1 MKKGIKRDGDLLG
14 VNLSIWYTQKQF
26 SVLRGIRLN
35 SLSQQ
40 VKRLQ
45 DKGRETDGDI
55 CIFPV
60 PELNDLV
67 LVRDAE
73 NTGE

>member
-1 MKKGIKRDGDLLG
+1 MKQGIKRQGDLLG

-26 SVLRGIRLN
+26 SLLRGIRLN

-45 DKGRETDGDI
+45 DKGRESDGFI
-55 CIFPV
+55 SIFLV

-73 NTGE
+73 NTVE

>member
-1 MKKGIKRDGDLLG
+1 MKRGIKRDGDLLG
-14 VNLSIWYTQKQF
+14 VNLSIWYTQKRF
-26 SVLRGIRLN
+26 ASLRGIRLN

-45 DKGRETDGDI
+45 DKGRDTDGFI
-55 CIFPV
+55 SIFLV
-60 PELNDLV
+60 PELNNLV
-67 LVRDAE
+67 LVRDAG

>member
-1 MKKGIKRDGDLLG
+1 MKQGIKRQGDLLG
-14 VNLSIWYTQKQF
+14 VNLSIWYTQKRF
-26 SVLRGIRLN
+26 ASLRGIRLN

-45 DKGRETDGDI
+45 DKGRDTDGFI
-55 CIFPV
+55 SIFLV
-60 PELNDLV
+60 PELNNLV
-67 LVRDAE
+67 LVRDAG